1 METSET
7 DRFADGGIMRLP
19 DFEAWAMFAC
29 VVEHRSFSAAAQ
41 SIGVSKAT
49 VSKAVARLETSL
61 GTTLFHRTSRR
72 LTLTDAGQSLAER
85 AGRILAEA
93 QAAEEQARDAAA
105 APTGLVRMAAPM
117 SFGLAHVAPAIADF
131 LEQHPGVEIDLTL
144 SDAKV
149 DIVAEG
155 IDVALRI
162 ADLPDS
168 SLRAR
173 RLAPV
178 AIRIVAAPTYWD
190 RRGRPTHP
198 ADLGDHACFG
208 YTNLPSA
215 IWHFRRGEEEV
226 AVRPTGPLATNNG
239 EALLPAL
246 CAGLGVARLP
256 DFLVDADIAA
266 GRLEPVLP
274 DWNSGSV
281 ALHLLT
287 PPGTLRPARVE
298 ALIEF
303 FAERFRRSCNQR

>member
-1 METSET
+1 
-7 DRFADGGIMRLP
+7 MRLP

-49 VSKAVARLETSL
+49 VSKAVARLEVSL

-85 AGRILAEA
+85 AARILAEA
-93 QAAEEQARDAAA
+93 QGAEEQARDAAA
-105 APTGLVRMAAPM
+105 APTGLVRVAVPM

-131 LEQHPGVEIDLTL
+131 LKLHPGVEIDLTL

-168 SLRAR
+168 TLRAR

-178 AIRIVAAPTYWD
+178 AIRIVAAPSYWEA
-190 RRGRPTHP
+190 RGRPAHP

-208 YTNLPSA
+208 YTNLPNA

-239 EALLPAL
+239 EAMLPAL
-246 CAGLGVARLP
+246 CAGLGIARLP

-266 GRLEPVLP
+266 GRLEAVLP
-274 DWNSGSV
+274 DWSSGSV

-298 ALIEF
+298 ALIEYLS
-303 FAERFRRSCNQR
+303 ERFRRSCNLR

>member
-1 METSET
+1 
-7 DRFADGGIMRLP
+7 MRLP

-49 VSKAVARLETSL
+49 VSKAVARLEASL

-72 LTLTDAGQSLAER
+72 LTLSDAGQSLAER
-85 AGRILAEA
+85 AARILAEA
-93 QAAEEQARDAAA
+93 QGAEEQARDAAA
-105 APTGLVRMAAPM
+105 APTGLVRVAVPM

-131 LEQHPGVEIDLTL
+131 LTLHPGVEIDLTL

-162 ADLPDS
+162 AELPDS
-168 SLRAR
+168 TLRAR

-178 AIRIVAAPTYWD
+178 AIRIVAAPAYWD
-190 RRGRPTHP
+190 ARGRPAHP

-208 YTNLPSA
+208 YTNLPNE

-226 AVRPTGPLATNNG
+226 SVRPAGPLATNNG
-239 EALLPAL
+239 EAMLPAL
-246 CAGLGVARLP
+246 WAGLGIARLP
-256 DFLVDADIAA
+256 DFLVDADIAT
-266 GRLEPVLP
+266 GRLEAVLP
-274 DWNSGSV
+274 DWSSGGV

-298 ALIEF
+298 ALIEYLS
-303 FAERFRRSCNQR
+303 ERFRRSCNPR